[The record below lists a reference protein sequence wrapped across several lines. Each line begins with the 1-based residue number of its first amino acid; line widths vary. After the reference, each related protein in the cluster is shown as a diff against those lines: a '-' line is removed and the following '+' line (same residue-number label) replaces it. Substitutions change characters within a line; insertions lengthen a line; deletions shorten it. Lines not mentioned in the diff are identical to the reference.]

1 MSTVER
7 LVVIVLF
14 EGVDLLDVTG
24 PPEVFALL
32 RRETDDETGYTVL
45 LAAETLDPVTT
56 SAGVRILPDTT
67 FEEAATRSIDT
78 LLVPGSVEVDDRR
91 RVHALTDPTVVDRV
105 RTLAARTR
113 RVTSVCVGAHI
124 LAAAGLLDG
133 KRATTHWSTAQQLAA
148 DHPAVEVDA
157 DPIFIRQGDVWT
169 GAGISA
175 CLDLSLALVADD
187 FGETVALR
195 VARQLVM
202 YLKRPSGQS
211 QFSVPLEP
219 LSTTR
224 RIEDLRHHIMGNVGA
239 PLTVADLAAYAHV
252 GERQLTRIFKAE
264 LGTTPSAYVESVRVE
279 RARNQLESTDATLER
294 IASTCGFGTTDTLIR
309 AFRRKLDTT
318 PTEYRQR
325 FRSGP
330 DVLSPRGGRRGK
342 DREPSHQNG
351 RPRARAPL
359 TRSSGPRPE
368 GWSSG

>member
-1 MSTVER
+1 MSAVER

-32 RRETDDETGYTVL
+32 RRETDDEAGYTVV
-45 LAAETLDPVTT
+45 LAAETMDPVTT
-56 SAGVRILPDTT
+56 SAGVRILPDAT
-67 FEEAATRSIDT
+67 FHEVSTRSIDT
-78 LLVPGSVEVDDRR
+78 LLVPGSVEVDGRR
-91 RVHALTDPTVVDRV
+91 RVHALTDPAVVGWV

-148 DHPAVEVDA
+148 DHPEVEVDA
-157 DPIFIRQGDVWT
+157 DPIFIREGDVWT

-219 LSTTR
+219 VSTTR
-224 RIEDLRHHIMGNVGA
+224 RIEDLRHHIMGHIGA
-239 PLTVADLAAYAHV
+239 PLTVADLASFAHV

-264 LGTTPSAYVESVRVE
+264 LGMTPSAYVESVRVE

-309 AFRRKLDTT
+309 AFRRTLDTT
-318 PTEYRQR
+318 PTEYRLR
-325 FRSGP
+325 FRAGSDG
-330 DVLSPRGGRRGK
+330 LSPRGGRR
-342 DREPSHQNG
+342 R
-351 RPRARAPL
+351 
-359 TRSSGPRPE
+359 RS
-368 GWSSG
+368 